1 MTKKLARLGLTV
13 AGFAAGVGICA
24 GVYNILK
31 TTSADPMTTLPPWAN
46 LLIYVS
52 AALLFGIIFF
62 IFSPMVI
69 GGVTKFI
76 KRMEKRL
83 AALSIAEIITGV
95 FGLIVGLLISFL
107 LTGLIKEIPSAWIR
121 LSINVL
127 IYVALAW
134 LGVSVATKRKH
145 EININGIF
153 KRSGSTKHDKIG
165 VRSLILDTS
174 VIIDGRIYDICKTG
188 IIDGT
193 LVIPE
198 FVLVELRHI
207 ADSAD
212 DLKRS
217 RGRRGLDVL
226 NMIQKDLNKAVKIKH
241 TNYDENMEVD
251 SKLLKLAL
259 ETGGKIVT
267 NDFNLNKVAT
277 VQGVDVININDL
289 ANAVKPI
296 ALPGEK
302 MDVQIIKDGKEPT
315 QGIGYLDDGTMI
327 VVEDGKGK
335 VGKTLKVMVTSVLQT
350 SAGRMIFAKIAE

>member
-13 AGFAAGVGICA
+13 AGLAAGVGINA
-24 GVYNILK
+24 AIYRILS
-31 TTSADPMTTLPPWAN
+31 TTAADPMKILAPWAN
-46 LLIYVS
+46 LLIYI
-52 AALLFGIIFF
+52 AASLLFGIIFF
-62 IFSPMVI
+62 IISPLVI
-69 GGVTKFI
+69 GGVTKFV
-76 KRMEKRL
+76 KGMEKKL
-83 AALSIAEIITGV
+83 ATLSLAEIVTGV

-107 LTGLIKEIPSAWIR
+107 LTGLINNIPSTWIT
-121 LSINVL
+121 LSINVI
-127 IYVALAW
+127 IYITFAS
-134 LGVSVATKRKH
+134 LGINIATKRKN
-145 EININGIF
+145 EININTLF
-153 KRSGSTKHDKIG
+153 KRSGNSKSGILG
-165 VRSLILDTS
+165 NRSLILDTS

-188 IIDGT
+188 IIEGT

-241 TNYDENMEVD
+241 TDYGDNMEVD
-251 SKLLKLAL
+251 SKLLKLAR

-277 VQGVDVININDL
+277 VQGVEVININDL

-296 ALPGEK
+296 TLPGET
-302 MDVQIIKDGKEPT
+302 MEVQIIKDGKEPT

-350 SAGRMIFAKIAE
+350 SAGRMIFARITE